1 MCPLR
6 YVLVLISVLV
16 ALLLL
21 WWPDEGVLGE
31 EGDTDKRPDRSVSS
45 TIWDWGSGRYLI
57 RVYRASVRRQE
68 ALALANAG
76 GESDK
81 AVEAEVE
88 NNGN

>member
-21 WWPDEGVLGE
+21 WWPAEWELHEG
-31 EGDTDKRPDRSVSS
+31 GDKDKRPDQSVSS
-45 TIWDWGSGRYLI
+45 TLWDWGSGRYLI

-76 GESDK
+76 GESIKGGEGGREEDG
-81 AVEAEVE
+81 E
-88 NNGN
+88 